1 MCVGVP
7 CLVVMACVSMHCLAC
22 FELCALE
29 ALLFAR
35 FSPTAN
41 IQCCFVKKN
50 WARAGEWESRIIGP
64 CPWDAGVDIIEFFRW
79 EKEEKD
85 LREARHGRVEKE
97 DRRRTTERARQWD
110 Q

>member
-41 IQCCFVKKN
+41 IYCFLGLQKKK
-50 WARAGEWESRIIGP
+50 WARAREEEEQNYRPVPVGRRCGNSFMKSFWMGEE
-64 CPWDAGVDIIEFFRW
+64 
-79 EKEEKD
+79 
-85 LREARHGRVEKE
+85 
-97 DRRRTTERARQWD
+97 
-110 Q
+110 

>member
-7 CLVVMACVSMHCLAC
+7 CLVVMACLSMHCLAC

-41 IQCCFVKKN
+41 IQCCFVKKKKH
-50 WARAGEWESRIIGP
+50 WTRAGEWESRIIGP
-64 CPWDAGVDIIEFFRW
+64 FPWDAGVVIPSKQSFRMG
-79 EKEEKD
+79 EE
-85 LREARHGRVEKE
+85 
-97 DRRRTTERARQWD
+97 
-110 Q
+110 